1 MRGALDSW
9 HMGVVIS
16 AYRNHPFHGCA
27 LRQEIVAGWAGITQ
41 AQLSRIENGP
51 AIKDL
56 DKLIQWA
63 RTLGI
68 PAHLLW
74 FQLPQQR
81 HLHSSAGVPRVAV
94 SSPPVPLPATG
105 SFQLVRVGGHGGH
118 GGHGGQAASSDMAAM
133 HTFRAA
139 DRQVGGGHLYA
150 TVVAYLHSDVASRLF
165 GEDHSVEGKTVFT
178 AAAALTEMAGWM
190 AHDAGRDDQAQRH
203 FGRALDMSQVGR
215 DRQLSA
221 HVLASMSHLAHHT
234 CRPRDAIGFAH
245 AGEHA
250 LSGGP
255 RNPALDAQVF
265 AMQARGFAALHK
277 PSETAKLLERAEKA
291 LKQSPDEEP
300 SPWVSHFDEGSLAS
314 EAARCMR
321 QLGKLPQA
329 QRHAER
335 IIELRPADRTRSRA
349 LGQLILVTVLIE
361 QGQPEQACAIAQDV
375 LDATQSLGSCLV
387 IQQLR
392 GLQQLFAPH
401 STNAVVKDFL
411 DCLGEALRQRAWL
424 YKWITKDTRRLPANS
439 IEVT

>member
-27 LRQEIVAGWAGITQ
+27 LRQEIVAGWVGITQ

-63 RTLGI
+63 RTFGV

-81 HLHSSAGVPRVAV
+81 HLHSSAAGVPRVAV
-94 SSPPVPLPATG
+94 SSPPVPATG
-105 SFQLVRVGGHGGH
+105 SFQLVRVGGHRGRP
-118 GGHGGQAASSDMAAM
+118 ASADMAAM
-133 HTFRAA
+133 HTFRSA

-150 TVVAYLHSDVASRLF
+150 TVVAYLHSDVAPRLF
-165 GEDHSVEGKTVFT
+165 GEDHGVEGKAVFT

-203 FGRALDMSQVGR
+203 FGRALDMSEVGR

-221 HVLASMSHLAHHT
+221 HVLASMSHLAYHT
-234 CRPRDAIGFAH
+234 CRPHDAIRFAH

-277 PSETAKLLERAEKA
+277 PSETATLLGRAEKA
-291 LKQSPDEEP
+291 LEQSPDEEP

-361 QGQPEQACAIAQDV
+361 QGQPEQACALAQDV
-375 LDATQSLGSCLV
+375 LDATQSLGSYLV

-392 GLQQLFAPH
+392 DLQQLLAPH
-401 STNAVVKDFL
+401 STNTVVRDFL
-411 DCLGEALRQRAWL
+411 DCLDEALRQRDWL
-424 YKWITKDTRRLPANS
+424 YQWLTKDTHGLPADS